1 MGFKDS
7 KYTARHDQASH
18 DRGPEV
24 QRKAVPG
31 KHALTDSLPHSE
43 PAAPVQRKASS
54 AGDVTREAAMA
65 SAQHS
70 FDTARPDLFTLF
82 ATPLQR
88 KAGEAPA
95 AGAPSAGGSGQPMPS
110 DVRVKMEESLG
121 ADFSAVRIH
130 EGPEAAAMG
139 ALAYTQGTDIHFAPG
154 QYQPSSQA
162 GQELLGHELT
172 HVVQQSQGRVNT
184 TRQAKGVAI
193 NDDPGLEREAD
204 VLGARAARGE
214 PSGMAASAVAQ
225 RATSQPVQR
234 MKIRTT
240 NKASVLSGATNS
252 KHVMA
257 ADDQEAAARADYT
270 SSTFVTS
277 ANAIT
282 GVVDANDHNFTE
294 ANGVVSDRFDFEA
307 NVVISFWSKTEGPG
321 RNKPVERTINN
332 QATNCEIG
340 VKKTGDDK
348 VQVTHLQKT

>member
-1 MGFKDS
+1 MGYKDLRH
-7 KYTARHDQASH
+7 TAQSDHGSRDP
-18 DRGPEV
+18 GPEV

-31 KHALTDSLPHSE
+31 KHSLTDSLPYFASG
-43 PAAPVQRKASS
+43 APVQRKAGS
-54 AGDVTREAAMA
+54 AGDAAHEAPAA
-65 SAQHS
+65 SAQHG

-82 ATPLQR
+82 ATPVQR
-88 KAGEAPA
+88 KAGDSQA
-95 AGAPSAGGSGQPMPS
+95 AAAPSAGGSSQSMPA
-110 DVRVKMEESLG
+110 DVRAKMEGSLG

-130 EGPEAAAMG
+130 EGPQAAAMG

-193 NDDPGLEREAD
+193 NDDPGLEHEAD
-204 VLGARAARGE
+204 VMGARAARGE

-240 NKASVLSGATNS
+240 KKASVLSGATNS
-252 KHVMA
+252 KHVVA
-257 ADDQEAAARADYT
+257 TENQEAAAKAAYAH
-270 SSTFVTS
+270 STFVTS
-277 ANAIT
+277 ADAIT
-282 GVVDANDHNFTE
+282 SVVDANDHNFTE
-294 ANGVVSDRFDFEA
+294 ENGAASARFDFDA
-307 NVVISFWSKTEGPG
+307 SVVVSLWNKTGG
-321 RNKPVERTINN
+321 QGSDTVERKIDNK
-332 QATNCEIG
+332 ATTCEIG

-348 VQVTHLQKT
+348 VQVTHFKTK